1 MTNTSPMLLGASLAK
16 GKDVFTNEVI
26 QSDTNEKTTSLR
38 EDASLPPN
46 GYKVIGG

>member
-1 MTNTSPMLLGASLAK
+1 
-16 GKDVFTNEVI
+16 VI
-26 QSDTNEKTTSLR
+26 QSDTKEKTTGLR